1 MGTTKSQPDTTYY
14 QENSPNDNKLN
25 YLIQIADI
33 LINNGGNRL
42 EIRMR
47 ESRHDI
53 SLTNL
58 GR

>member
-1 MGTTKSQPDTTYY
+1 MSVNNVFRLNDF
-14 QENSPNDNKLN
+14 SPNDNKLN